1 MLGKQV
7 AIGVVGSHSEE
18 WEEYSAPLGK
28 MLAEEGFNLITGA
41 GGGVMCSVS
50 KAFAQVSERTGKVIG
65 IVPTIDYSGEQLSRE
80 TYSNL
85 FIDIPILVPL
95 DKKAQNDTM
104 PYSRN
109 HVNIMSA
116 DAIVVL
122 PGQHGTQNEVSLA
135 LMYEKPV
142 ILLGEAELFNS
153 FPEAPYRAQNINDVK
168 EFLRKKLNLYYID

>member
-7 AIGVVGSHSEE
+7 TVTVIGSHSDD
-18 WEEYSAPLGK
+18 WQEYTLPLGH

-50 KAFAQVSERTGKVIG
+50 KAFAEHTERRGKVIG
-65 IVPTIDYSGEQLSRE
+65 IIPTIDYQGEKLSKE
-80 TYSNL
+80 TYSNE

-95 DKKAQNDTM
+95 DIRAQNDKM
-104 PYSRN
+104 PYSRS

-116 DAIVVL
+116 DAVVVL

-135 LMYEKPV
+135 LMYEKPI
-142 ILLGEAELFNS
+142 ILLGKKELFSS
-153 FPEAPYRAQNINDVK
+153 FPEAPFRATDVTEVK
-168 EFLRKKLNLYYID
+168 EFIRKKLNLFYV